1 MSRHDKIKEEQV
13 QLDNLD
19 NSRPLEQPIVVK
31 KAKKAKKT
39 SFQNSTKETILIQW
53 LRNSF
58 YKHQTHRV
66 YQKQNQ

>member
-19 NSRPLEQPIVVK
+19 NSRPLEQPIVE
-31 KAKKAKKT
+31 KKAKKT

-58 YKHQTHRV
+58 YKHQTHRI
-66 YQKQNQ
+66 YQRQNQ